1 MLQNGSSH
9 AQKAVTALGPK
20 LYVSQLD
27 SGAANRGEPNR
38 ARPMPTNDKETS
50 VFYLKLQW
58 VSTKDEAERKRLGE
72 KIQQLLNQ
80 PTSKQD

>member
-1 MLQNGSSH
+1 
-9 AQKAVTALGPK
+9 
-20 LYVSQLD
+20 
-27 SGAANRGEPNR
+27 
-38 ARPMPTNDKETS
+38 MPTNDKETP
-50 VFYLKLQW
+50 VFHLKLQW